1 MSRVVLCIGKRA
13 EIPYCVPVT
22 GMNIYSV
29 EELCYFFAENAFLL
43 DGSIVNRQLVD
54 WLEEQCELTELAELL
69 YEENKIGSNFD
80 ITFFTDFSNV
90 RNRICYK
97 LVNAE
102 RNKEMLS
109 DMPHIRI
116 LDLALVFYVLL
127 NIDKDGTQTIA
138 VRNYMQDIWK
148 VSTETLYEEAKQNTS
163 RLFPCDIKPMR
174 DIIRE
179 MMELEMDKDS
189 VDEYFD
195 MMPEED
201 VPVEMYV
208 ISNKF
213 RISGAVAIFYKDVLK
228 NLANQLDCDLY
239 ILPSSIHETIAVP
252 ASMGTPEE
260 LAEMVHD
267 ANMNV
272 VQLSE
277 RLSNQVYHYDKDAR
291 KLMEVLKNMNQIKV
305 LIGNDTADCGMAWAG
320 AMKAAG
326 MYAITRRCDGNS
338 VLNSIKSEAPDV
350 AVLDER
356 MPFCDALEVIRRL
369 KMEKK

>member
-1 MSRVVLCIGKRA
+1 
-13 EIPYCVPVT
+13 
-22 GMNIYSV
+22 MNRKNIIMTNGTITTIKD
-29 EELCYFFAENAFLL
+29 FAETVRQSIEAYYEEGYKIEVHSVIKNNDCRMIGLVIRDGKCNIAPTIYL
-43 DGSIVNRQLVD
+43 DGFYEKYQRGMT
-54 WLEEQCELTELAELL
+54 LETICREIIFL

-127 NIDKDGTQTIA
+127 NRDKDGTQTIA
-138 VRNYMQDIWK
+138 VKNNMLEIWK
-148 VSTETLYEEAKQNTS
+148 VSTETLYEEAILNTP

-179 MMELEMDKDS
+179 MMELEMDKES

-195 MMPEED
+195 MMLEED

-208 ISNKF
+208 ITNVF
-213 RISGAVAIFYKDVLK
+213 RISGAVAIFYKDVLR

-239 ILPSSIHETIAVP
+239 ILPSSIHETILLPVTKNHADV
-252 ASMGTPEE
+252 EE
-260 LAEMVHD
+260 LREMVQEVNRTQVID
-267 ANMNV
+267 QELLSDNV
-272 VQLSE
+272 YIYN
-277 RLSNQVYHYDKDAR
+277 RYKDR
-291 KLMEVLKNMNQIKV
+291 VELL
-305 LIGNDTADCGMAWAG
+305 
-320 AMKAAG
+320 
-326 MYAITRRCDGNS
+326 
-338 VLNSIKSEAPDV
+338 
-350 AVLDER
+350 
-356 MPFCDALEVIRRL
+356 
-369 KMEKK
+369 

>member
-1 MSRVVLCIGKRA
+1 
-13 EIPYCVPVT
+13 
-22 GMNIYSV
+22 MNKKDMIMTNGT
-29 EELCYFFAENAFLL
+29 LTTMKDFAETIRQSMEAYYGAGYCIEVHSVIKNNDCHMTGLAIRSNKCNIAPTIYL
-43 DGSIVNRQLVD
+43 DKF
-54 WLEEQCELTELAELL
+54 
-69 YEENKIGSNFD
+69 YEAYLNGMTMEHVCREVIYIYETNKVEDSFD
-80 ITFFTDFSNV
+80 IKYFADFSNV
-90 RNRICYK
+90 RSRICYK

-239 ILPSSIHETIAVP
+239 ILPSSTHETILLPVTE
-252 ASMGTPEE
+252 S
-260 LAEMVHD
+260 
-267 ANMNV
+267 NMNV
-272 VQLSE
+272 EGLREMVQEVNRTQVLEQEQLSD
-277 RLSNQVYHYDKDAR
+277 NVYIYIRSKDR
-291 KLMEVLKNMNQIKV
+291 VELL
-305 LIGNDTADCGMAWAG
+305 
-320 AMKAAG
+320 
-326 MYAITRRCDGNS
+326 
-338 VLNSIKSEAPDV
+338 
-350 AVLDER
+350 
-356 MPFCDALEVIRRL
+356 
-369 KMEKK
+369 